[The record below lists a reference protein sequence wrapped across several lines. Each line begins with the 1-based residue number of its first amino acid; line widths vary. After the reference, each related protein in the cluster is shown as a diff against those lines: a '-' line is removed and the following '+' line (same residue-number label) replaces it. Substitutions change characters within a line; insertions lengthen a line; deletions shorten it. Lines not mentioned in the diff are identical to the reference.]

1 MGDFVRIL
9 TEEGICSF
17 RDYLASL
24 RAGATGKP
32 PHELLNDA
40 WSSAKFDFDVEIEEL
55 EFATALDAAKY
66 LYEVIGGI
74 GHSRVD
80 QNVGLWTW
88 LSLKYFDQLCPVIRN
103 GSRRPGQDYRFILV
117 PEFRYYYRHL
127 LFGAYT
133 VFRLHGERAP
143 LLFDGPPS
151 EINKFRLELA
161 CRQGFITNR
170 GIIEAAS
177 LLYYDAD
184 RSRAKRGAAATTRK
198 PGTLFRFIDVVQQLD
213 LTYDLHSM
221 TGEQVLDL
229 LPSEFN
235 EWRSPGVRQ

>member
-1 MGDFVRIL
+1 MGDLVRTL
-9 TEEGICSF
+9 TEEGINGF
-17 RDYLASL
+17 RGYLARL
-24 RAGATGKP
+24 RAGSTEDP
-32 PHELLNDA
+32 PRELLNDTR
-40 WSSAKFDFDVEIEEL
+40 SSAKADFNVEVENL
-55 EFATALDAAKY
+55 KFGTGLDAAKY
-66 LYEVIGGI
+66 LYEVLSTVEY
-74 GHSRVD
+74 SRVD

-88 LSLKYFDQLCPVIRN
+88 LSLKYIDQLCPVRKS
-103 GSRRPGQDYRFILV
+103 GSRRPGQDYRFILE

-133 VFRLHGERAP
+133 VFKLHGDRAP

-151 EINKFRLELA
+151 EMNKFRLELA

-177 LLYYDAD
+177 LMYYDAH
-184 RSRAKRGAAATTRK
+184 RGTAKRGAAATTRK

-213 LTYDLHSM
+213 LTYDLHNM

-235 EWRSPGVRQ
+235 EWRNA